1 MIQNCIQ
8 YICNMF
14 NTIINKKEENELI
27 GETVKI
33 VNNTDD
39 KIVINLQ
46 QMDEMNEMNNEY
58 FYIDVEPLPIE
69 ESFQE
74 KINNNNIVNIHRSY
88 WNSLCFRNYTYCI
101 NRNIDLIFLFILPV
115 ICIYSII
122 VCVCDKIN
130 DFWQK
135 TKSKN

>member
-14 NTIINKKEENELI
+14 NTIINNKEENELI
-27 GETVKI
+27 VEKVKL
-33 VNNTDD
+33 VNKTDD

-46 QMDEMNEMNNEY
+46 QMNEMNEMSNEY

-69 ESFQE
+69 EAYQE
-74 KINNNNIVNIHRSY
+74 NNNSNNDAIHRSY
-88 WNSLCFRNYTYCI
+88 WNTLCLRNYTYCI

-115 ICIYSII
+115 ICVYSII
-122 VCVCDKIN
+122 VCLCDKIN
-130 DFWQK
+130 DFYQK